1 MADQPIT
8 ITTAANHIP
17 TIWSSET
24 IDAVEGKVV
33 LAGLVDRHFEKQL
46 KVGDTLNIPFISN
59 MTATAKT
66 GASNIT
72 LNTITEQYEQIT
84 CTTHEHVAFAVEDIV
99 AVQSNTGLRS
109 KYTKKAGYVIGAS
122 MDETIAALAAN
133 FSQYVGTLGL
143 ELTDDNLIRAWQY
156 LEDFDM
162 PESDRFIY
170 ISPAAYAG
178 LMKLDKF
185 MHADYVGGG
194 GKGVRNAF
202 VGKLYGANVHTS
214 TLTYKAAANQCAG
227 WFCHK
232 SGVALIQQHLK
243 TTSQYSIH
251 EDADVVLSTNLFGL
265 TEIVMPPKTEGGAAG
280 SEVDYANVYLKT
292 IS

>member
-1 MADQPIT
+1 MANTPIT
-8 ITTAANHIP
+8 VTTAANHIP

-46 KVGDTLNIPFISN
+46 KVGDTLNVPFISN
-59 MTATAKT
+59 MTANTKT

-72 LNTITEQYEQIT
+72 LNTITEEYDIVT

-99 AVQSNTGLRS
+99 KVQSNTGLRA

-122 MDETIAALAAN
+122 MDETIAALSPS
-133 FSQYVGTLGL
+133 FSQTVGTLGL

-162 PESDRFIY
+162 PGEDRFIY

-194 GKGVRNAF
+194 GKGVRNAY
-202 VGKLYGANVHTS
+202 VGKLYGANIHTS
-214 TLTYKAAANQCAG
+214 TLHNVPSAGQCAG

-232 SGVALIQQHLK
+232 SGVALIVQHAK
-243 TTSQYSIH
+243 TTTQYSIH
-251 EDADVVLSTNLFGL
+251 EDADVVLTTNLFGT
-265 TEIVMPPKTEGGAAG
+265 TEIVMPTKAEGGVAG
-280 SEVDYANVYLKT
+280 SEVDHANVYLKT
-292 IS
+292 IG